1 MAVTKEEIQAF
12 ITEKDPNAK
21 FVIRTQEEET
31 TFLDNYKNSEVEKHL
46 GAKISEVHTR
56 YDDDIYSVVGLR
68 KKPEEKTYEFNKRV
82 LSDLKAKAE
91 KTAEYEAEITRLNDA
106 VKKGG
111 GEKLAADLENVR
123 REYAA
128 FKDEKEKEL
137 DKFRKDNTDFKKR
150 TKLEARLNAFE
161 FSDSI
166 PESVRSVV
174 IQNELSQLL
183 SISDLQ
189 NDELIFLDEKGA
201 PLRNKNNN
209 LNPYTA
215 DELLAE
221 RLKDIIKK
229 KRVLPGAGVPPKKD
243 EVKPLPDTVKTK
255 LQLGDWLV
263 QQGFKRG
270 TAEYDE
276 QYKSY
281 REDLPDGY

>member
-12 ITEKDPNAK
+12 IAEKDPAAK
-21 FVIRTQEEET
+21 FVIRTQEEDT
-31 TFLDNYKNSEVEKHL
+31 NFQTNLITSEVEKHL

-56 YDDDIYSVVGLR
+56 YDDDIYAIVGQR
-68 KKPEEKTYEFNKRV
+68 KKSDEKTYDFNKRI
-82 LSDLKAKAE
+82 LSDLKSRAE
-91 KTAEYEAEITRLNDA
+91 KAADYEAEITRLNEA
-106 VKKGG
+106 VRKGG
-111 GEKLAADLENVR
+111 GEKLAADLENVKG
-123 REYAA
+123 EYAR

-137 DKFRKDNTDFKKR
+137 DKLKKDNSDFKKR
-150 TKLEARLNAFE
+150 TKLEAKLNAFE

-174 IQNELSQLL
+174 IQNQLNELL

-229 KRVLPGAGVPPKKD
+229 KRVIPGAPIPP
-243 EVKPLPDTVKTK
+243 VKGEIKSLPDTVKTK

-263 QQGFKRG
+263 TQGFKRG
-270 TAEYDE
+270 TPEYDE
-276 QYKSY
+276 QYKSL
-281 REDLPDGY
+281 REGLQDGY